1 MYQVVK
7 RDNSIVA
14 FNLQKITAAIK
25 KAFDACKR
33 EYTDDIIDFSSYEK
47 GIEILKKYGIEM

>member
-33 EYTDDIIDFSSYEK
+33 EYTDDIIDLL
-47 GIEILKKYGIEM
+47 GIARDRRL